1 MDIPFNLIE
10 FLENL
15 LKEEAKKNTS
25 FTEPGFIPDVKI
37 AEAHFGDFQANGVL
51 GYAKKIKKNPRELG
65 IQLLESLQPTPLF
78 KEKMLEVELSGPGF
92 LNFKLSSVFLSEWLK
107 RYQDPSILKKAAS
120 TFYAGEKIS
129 IDYSSPNTAKQMHV
143 GHMRSMIIGEAI
155 QRMLSFCGAKVIRD
169 NHLGDWG
176 TQFGILIMAIKHF
189 NYDLD
194 AAHEDALEDLEMLYK
209 KGNELFE
216 SDSQY
221 QEVAR
226 NELVKL
232 QQEEAQNFSLWKK
245 ITEVS
250 YKAFQE
256 IYDTMGVQFDVV
268 LGESF
273 YRDKVDRVYK
283 ELLETG
289 VAQESQGALVVFHP
303 SSNPAEKPYP
313 MIIRKKD
320 GASNY
325 AATDLATALYH
336 TEVTGVNQ
344 MVYVTDGRQQD
355 HFKYLF
361 ATIDAWFKAKKYP
374 KTEFRHVWFGTI
386 LGDDGKAI
394 KTRAG
399 TPVRLKELLSEAVQR
414 AYKIVEEKNPDL
426 PSGYKQRVA
435 KVVGIGAIKYTDLV
449 QNRTSDYIFNWDKI
463 LSFDGNTAPYLLYAV
478 ARIYSIFRK
487 AEMSVEFKN
496 NHPINFE
503 TPEEIALAKK
513 IVLFPIILFQA
524 LEDLRPHFLCT
535 YLYELAG
542 SFSAFYNLNRVI
554 VDDPK
559 VRDRRLLLCK
569 STLEVL
575 ETGLHLLGLE
585 TLQEM

>member
-1 MDIPFNLIE
+1 MEVPFNLIE
-10 FLENL
+10 YLENL
-15 LKEEAKKNTS
+15 LKAEAKKTES
-25 FTEPGFIPDVKI
+25 FTEEGFTPDVKI
-37 AEAHFGDFQANGVL
+37 AESHFGDFQANGVL
-51 GYAKKIKKNPRELG
+51 GYAKKLKKNPKELG
-65 IQLLESLQPTPLF
+65 IQLLERVQQTPLF
-78 KEKMLEVELSGPGF
+78 HEKMLQVELSGPGF
-92 LNFKLSSVFLSEWLK
+92 LNFKQTPLFLCEWLK
-107 RYQDPSILKKAAS
+107 RYHDQLALKRAAS
-120 TFYAGEKIS
+120 SFYAGEKIS

-155 QRMLSFCGAKVIRD
+155 QRLLSFCGAKMVRD
-169 NHLGDWG
+169 NHIGDWG
-176 TQFGILIMAIKHF
+176 TQFGILIMAIKYF

-194 AAHEDALEDLEMLYK
+194 ATHEDALEDLEMLYK

-216 SDSQY
+216 SDPTY
-221 QEVAR
+221 QEIAR

-232 QQEEAQNFSLWKK
+232 QQEDSQNFALWQK
-245 ITEVS
+245 ISTVS
-250 YKAFQE
+250 YSAFQE
-256 IYDTMGVQFDVV
+256 IYDLVGTQFDVV

-303 SSNPAEKPYP
+303 NPNPAEKPYP

-325 AATDLATALYH
+325 AATDLATVLFH

-361 ATIDAWFKAKKYP
+361 MTVDKWFKGKGYSEP
-374 KTEFRHVWFGTI
+374 KFRHAWFGTI
-386 LGDDGKAI
+386 LGEDGKAI
-394 KTRAG
+394 KTRKG
-399 TPVRLKELLSEAVQR
+399 TPIKLKELLNEAVER
-414 AYKIVEEKNPDL
+414 AYRIVENKNPTL
-426 PSGYKQRVA
+426 PQDYKQKVA
-435 KVVGIGAIKYTDLV
+435 KVVGIGAIKYADLV
-449 QNRTSDYIFNWDKI
+449 QNRTSDYVFSWDKI
-463 LSFDGNTAPYLLYAV
+463 LSFEGNTAPYLLYAI
-478 ARIYSIFRK
+478 ARIHSIFRK
-487 AEMSVEFKN
+487 AGVHIEFSN
-496 NHPINFE
+496 IHPSLFE

-513 IVLFPIILFQA
+513 IMLFAIVLFQT

-542 SFSAFYNLNRVI
+542 SFSTFYNLNRVI
-554 VDDPK
+554 VEDTS

-569 STLEVL
+569 STLEIL